1 MEKKYMNENKKMVEH
16 GPKGLKRIPI
26 GISDYRKLK
35 TGDYYIVD
43 KSLLIKEFLDSGAEV
58 TLVTRPRRFGK
69 TLNMSMMAEFFDIT
83 KDSKDIFK
91 DTAIMD
97 TEYVREM
104 NQYPTIFL
112 SFADAKNSQT
122 NVVMQIKSQLLKEY
136 QKNKQLFKEIDMFEK
151 PRFELIMKGL
161 SNLQD
166 GSLETVPNAI
176 SFLTEKLHQYYAK
189 RVMLFIDEYD
199 MPFIESHIHGFY
211 NKVHS
216 SLSVM
221 LSSALKDNSYLQ
233 YAMLTGIQRVVKE
246 NIFSGLNNPEV
257 RTVSDPAYSQHF
269 GFMKEEAE
277 ALLKYYG
284 LECSEEVKAMYDGY
298 YIGGTEIYNP
308 WSIINYAKN
317 HKLIPYW
324 VNVSSNQ
331 LIKKAMAEMKKE
343 PGENG
348 KSKSEFETKYEELIE
363 NKQVETVLDLER
375 CFYEEADTA
384 SLWGLFVNAG
394 YLTIR
399 QEKSSTYLL
408 EIPNNEVAEEFQRLT
423 LNYLN
428 KDYDTFTM
436 MIRGLYDKE
445 PSEFLKNYQ
454 SFLLGSTSYHDLISE
469 NSYHTLL
476 LGMCACLYADYEVKS
491 NREDGKGRYD
501 IVLQS
506 KTDKY
511 PSYIIELKYLKKEEY
526 DKHPEL
532 LKEKCEEAL
541 QQIETNRYDVT
552 LHGQVIHIALA
563 HSGKDV
569 EMLWKKA

>member
-1 MEKKYMNENKKMVEH
+1 MNENKKIVEH
-16 GPKGLKRIPI
+16 GPTGLKRIPI

-97 TEYVREM
+97 TEYIREM

-112 SFADAKNSQT
+112 SFADAKGSQMRI
-122 NVVMQIKSQLLKEY
+122 VKCIKEQLLTAYRCNAHLLKDP
-136 QKNKQLFKEIDMFEK
+136 DMFDK
-151 PRFELIMKGL
+151 PKFDLIMKGL
-161 SNLQD
+161 SSLDD
-166 GSLETVPNAI
+166 GSLETIDQAI
-176 SFLTEKLHQYYAK
+176 AYLMEKCHQYYGK
-189 RVMLFIDEYD
+189 KVMLIIDEYD
-199 MPFIESHIHGFY
+199 TPFIEAHVGNVYSEIHSALAG
-211 NKVHS
+211 
-216 SLSVM
+216 L
-221 LSSALKDNSYLQ
+221 LSSALKDNPNLQ
-233 YAMLTGIQRVVKE
+233 NAMLTGIQRVAKE

-257 RTVSDPAYSQHF
+257 RTVSDKAYSQHF
-269 GFMKEEAE
+269 GFVKKEVDI
-277 ALLKYYG
+277 LLKYYG
-284 LECSEEVKAMYDGY
+284 LECSDEVKAMYDGY
-298 YIGGTEIYNP
+298 NIGGTEIYNP
-308 WSIINYAKN
+308 WSILNYAKN

-331 LIKKAMAEMKKE
+331 LIKKAMEEIRKKPE
-343 PGENG
+343 THGEH
-348 KSKSEFETKYEELIE
+348 KSGFETKYEELIE
-363 NKQVETVLDLER
+363 KKQVETVMDLQK
-375 CFYEEADTA
+375 CFYEESDTV

-394 YLTIR
+394 YLTIK

-428 KDYDTFTM
+428 KDYDIFTM
-436 MIRGLYDKE
+436 MMRGLYDKE
-445 PSEFLKNYQ
+445 PNVFIENYRD
-454 SFLLGSTSYHDLISE
+454 FLLNSTSYHDLISE

-491 NREDGKGRYD
+491 NQEAGKGRYD

-506 KTDKY
+506 KTNKF
-511 PSYIIELKYLKKEEY
+511 PSYIIELKYLKKEDY
-526 DKHPEL
+526 DKHPKL

-541 QQIETNRYDVT
+541 RQIEMNRYDIT
-552 LHGQVIHIALA
+552 LSGQIIHIALT

-569 EMLWKKA
+569 EMLWKEA